1 MQGIVGADIREKKNW
16 ASCFGLAGNPL
27 SQGSVVLVRPLS
39 GLNHR
44 NTMAT
49 KPVVWITRTLS
60 ANTMKRATQ
69 HYDVVF
75 DDADEPADSHSII
88 ARSAEVDA
96 CIPCHSEHFS
106 ADVVAQLNPRL
117 KIVANHS
124 VGVDHCDLDAL
135 KSRGIVVTN
144 TPDVLSD
151 ATAEIAMLLLLGAAR
166 RAAEGD
172 AMVRSGAWT
181 TWSPSFMVGH
191 QVTGK
196 RIGIVGMGKVG
207 QVMARRARGFDMQVH
222 YYNRQRLS
230 VEKEAGAIYHDSL
243 KSLLEVSEYLSLHCP
258 ATDETRGMLDAE
270 AIARLPD
277 SAIVVNTARG
287 ALVDEQA
294 LVDAINR
301 GKLAA
306 AGLDCFVTEP
316 GGNPQFAAHPNIFM
330 LPHIGSATFDTRD
343 AMGYRA
349 LDNLDA
355 FFAGKEPGDR
365 LV

>member
-1 MQGIVGADIREKKNW
+1 M
-16 ASCFGLAGNPL
+16 S
-27 SQGSVVLVRPLS
+27 
-39 GLNHR
+39 
-44 NTMAT
+44 T

-60 ANTMKRATQ
+60 ANTLARARQ
-69 HYDVVF
+69 SYEVVF
-75 DDADEPADSHSII
+75 DDRDEPADSDTII

-106 ADVVAQLNPRL
+106 ADVVAKLHTRL

-166 RAAEGD
+166 RAVEGD
-172 AMVRSGAWT
+172 ALLRTNAWN

-222 YYNRQRLS
+222 YHNRQRLS
-230 VEKEAGAIYHDSL
+230 QEKEQGAIYHDSL
-243 KSLLEVSEYLSLHCP
+243 DSLLAVSDYLSLHCP
-258 ATDETRGMLDAE
+258 ATDDTRGLLDAK
-270 AIARLPD
+270 AIAKLPD
-277 SAIVVNTARG
+277 GAIVVNTARG

-294 LVDAINR
+294 LEDAISS

-316 GGNPQFAAHPNIFM
+316 GGNPRFAAYKNIFM

-355 FFAGKEPGDR
+355 YFAGQEPGDR